1 MSRSIIARGKIS
13 DPRHIELA
21 EPVRDIHGEVE
32 VLIRPLPIGDTEDVF
47 DIIAVFAPGS
57 RSKADIDQQ
66 VHEERSSWGDR

>member
-32 VLIRPLPIGDTEDVF
+32 VLIRPLPNGDAEDVF